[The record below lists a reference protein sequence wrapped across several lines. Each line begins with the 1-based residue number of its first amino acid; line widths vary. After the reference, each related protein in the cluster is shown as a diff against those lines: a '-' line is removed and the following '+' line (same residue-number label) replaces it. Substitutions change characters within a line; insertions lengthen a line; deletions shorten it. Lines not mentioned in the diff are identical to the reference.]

1 VGPPG
6 GLTGIPGLEGNFK
19 DGRGGGFC
27 SAINYLLSLV
37 YV

>member
-1 VGPPG
+1 LAGS
-6 GLTGIPGLEGNFK
+6 FK

-27 SAINYLLSLV
+27 SAINFLLSLV